1 MKPSAAA
8 LWGHDEKPKQ
18 FLAEKKELSYSI
30 PDDQKESRNDPGRR
44 QKSGEGRV
52 EPAARDETGVAKRDL
67 RFVEKLAAG
76 ATIEEIAASEGIS
89 IKWARERKAALL
101 ASRVIDTPHEFIKLQ
116 IRRLS
121 EAMLV
126 SYSAMSLGDL
136 KAVDKVIKV
145 ARELDRYH
153 GFAPDRSAQRYA
165 ASLPAAPRP
174 PLALPEPRAAEPAMD
189 WDGASR
195 ATTAR

>member
-1 MKPSAAA
+1 MLDFKREGVLRIAGRADMTATDAKPRRRRITKR
-8 LWGHDEKPKQ
+8 E
-18 FLAEKKELSYSI
+18 LA
-30 PDDQKESRNDPGRR
+30 RR
-44 QKSGEGRV
+44 
-52 EPAARDETGVAKRDL
+52 AL

-76 ATIEEIAASEGIS
+76 VTIEEIAASEGIS
-89 IKWARERKAALL
+89 VKWARERKAALL

-126 SYSAMSLGDL
+126 SYSAMSNGDL

-153 GFAPDRSAQRYA
+153 GFAPHLGAPSYA
-165 ASLPAAPRP
+165 PSLPAAPPP
-174 PLALPEPRAAEPAMD
+174 PLALPERPAMD
-189 WDGASR
+189 WEESECRDDGVPAGD
-195 ATTAR
+195 

>member
-1 MKPSAAA
+1 MAQGGENETS
-8 LWGHDEKPKQ
+8 EIKPKRPKRHRATKRA
-18 FLAEKKELSYSI
+18 LA
-30 PDDQKESRNDPGRR
+30 Q
-44 QKSGEGRV
+44 
-52 EPAARDETGVAKRDL
+52 RDL
-67 RFVEKLAAG
+67 KLIEKLAAG

-89 IKWARERKAALL
+89 VKWARERKAAVL

-153 GFAPDRSAQRYA
+153 GFGQHSHAPRF
-165 ASLPAAPRP
+165 AAPTPVAPP
-174 PLALPEPRAAEPAMD
+174 PLALPEPPAALAPPEAEE
-189 WDGASR
+189 
-195 ATTAR
+195 ATTGEAASEPVGQPK

>member
-1 MKPSAAA
+1 MA
-8 LWGHDEKPKQ
+8 HDDDIETTRIKSERSKRPRATKR
-18 FLAEKKELSYSI
+18 EL
-30 PDDQKESRNDPGRR
+30 
-44 QKSGEGRV
+44 
-52 EPAARDETGVAKRDL
+52 AKRDL
-67 RFVEKLAAG
+67 RLVEKLAAG
-76 ATIEEIAASEGIS
+76 ATIEEIAANEGIS
-89 IKWARERKAALL
+89 VKWARERKAAVL

-153 GFAPDRSAQRYA
+153 GFAPDRSAQRCA
-165 ASLPAAPRP
+165 ASLPAAPP
-174 PLALPEPRAAEPAMD
+174 PLLALPEPPAAEPAMD
-189 WDGASR
+189 WDESAARDDGAP
-195 ATTAR
+195 AGD

>member
-1 MKPSAAA
+1 MAKDANDTATKTGPTRRRIT
-8 LWGHDEKPKQ
+8 KR
-18 FLAEKKELSYSI
+18 EL
-30 PDDQKESRNDPGRR
+30 
-44 QKSGEGRV
+44 
-52 EPAARDETGVAKRDL
+52 AKRDL
-67 RFVEKLAAG
+67 RLIEKLAAG

-89 IKWARERKAALL
+89 VKWARERKAALL

-153 GFAPDRSAQRYA
+153 GFAPRPVAPSRRAV
-165 ASLPAAPRP
+165 PARRRRP
-174 PLALPEPRAAEPAMD
+174 PLALPEPAAAALRSAGAEQRGSPIEP
-189 WDGASR
+189 WAS
-195 ATTAR
+195 

>member
-1 MKPSAAA
+1 M
-8 LWGHDEKPKQ
+8 
-18 FLAEKKELSYSI
+18 
-30 PDDQKESRNDPGRR
+30 
-44 QKSGEGRV
+44 
-52 EPAARDETGVAKRDL
+52 ARDADKKRAETGSKRQRATKRELAKRDL
-67 RFVEKLAAG
+67 RLIEKLAAG

-89 IKWARERKAALL
+89 VKWARERKAALL

-136 KAVDKVIKV
+136 NAVDKVIKV

-153 GFAPDRSAQRYA
+153 GFAPDRGAQRHA
-165 ASLPAAPRP
+165 ASLSAAPP
-174 PLALPEPRAAEPAMD
+174 PLLSLPEPSKPTRDWEESEPCD
-189 WDGASR
+189 DGAP
-195 ATTAR
+195 AGD

>member
-1 MKPSAAA
+1 MATGA
-8 LWGHDEKPKQ
+8 D
-18 FLAEKKELSYSI
+18 KKRAHHGS
-30 PDDQKESRNDPGRR
+30 KR
-44 QKSGEGRV
+44 QR
-52 EPAARDETGVAKRDL
+52 ATKRDL
-67 RFVEKLAAG
+67 AQRDLRLIEKLAAG

-89 IKWARERKAALL
+89 VKWARERKAAVL

-136 KAVDKVIKV
+136 NAVDKVIKV

-153 GFAPDRSAQRYA
+153 GFAPHPSPPNCAP
-165 ASLPAAPRP
+165 SWPAP
-174 PLALPEPRAAEPAMD
+174 PPPLLALPEPRAALAPREAVSVTYETASEP
-189 WDGASR
+189 
-195 ATTAR
+195 TAGRS

>member
-1 MKPSAAA
+1 MTELGTMVKDADTTATRT
-8 LWGHDEKPKQ
+8 GPK
-18 FLAEKKELSYSI
+18 
-30 PDDQKESRNDPGRR
+30 RR
-44 QKSGEGRV
+44 RITK
-52 EPAARDETGVAKRDL
+52 RDLAKRDL
-67 RFVEKLAAG
+67 RLIEKLAAG

-89 IKWARERKAALL
+89 VKWARERKAALL

-136 KAVDKVIKV
+136 NAVDKVIKV

-153 GFAPDRSAQRYA
+153 GFAPHLGAPSYA
-165 ASLPAAPRP
+165 PSLPARSPP
-174 PLALPEPRAAEPAMD
+174 PLALPEPRAMDCDESEPCD
-189 WDGASR
+189 DGVR
-195 ATTAR
+195 VGD

>member
-1 MKPSAAA
+1 MVRTADTMATDAKPRRRRIT
-8 LWGHDEKPKQ
+8 KR
-18 FLAEKKELSYSI
+18 EL
-30 PDDQKESRNDPGRR
+30 
-44 QKSGEGRV
+44 
-52 EPAARDETGVAKRDL
+52 AKRDL

-89 IKWARERKAALL
+89 VKWARERKAALL
-101 ASRVIDTPHEFIKLQ
+101 ASRVIDTPHEFVKLQ

-145 ARELDRYH
+145 VRELDRYH
-153 GFAPDRSAQRYA
+153 GFAPHRNAPSYA
-165 ASLPAAPRP
+165 PSLPAAPPP
-174 PLALPEPRAAEPAMD
+174 PLALPEPSKPAMD
-189 WDGASR
+189 WEESEPRDDGAPR
-195 ATTAR
+195 NGVPAAG

>member
-1 MKPSAAA
+1 MLLLTIRRKAEVQEAKGRTAKPGS
-8 LWGHDEKPKQ
+8 K
-18 FLAEKKELSYSI
+18 
-30 PDDQKESRNDPGRR
+30 R
-44 QKSGEGRV
+44 QR
-52 EPAARDETGVAKRDL
+52 ATKRDL
-67 RFVEKLAAG
+67 AQRDLRLIEKLAAG

-89 IKWARERKAALL
+89 LKWARERKAAVL

-145 ARELDRYH
+145 VRELDRYH
-153 GFAPDRSAQRYA
+153 GFAPHPNAPRFAP
-165 ASLPAAPRP
+165 SLAAPSPP
-174 PLALPEPRAAEPAMD
+174 PLALPVPRATEPAMEWD
-189 WDGASR
+189 ESAARDDGAP
-195 ATTAR
+195 AGD